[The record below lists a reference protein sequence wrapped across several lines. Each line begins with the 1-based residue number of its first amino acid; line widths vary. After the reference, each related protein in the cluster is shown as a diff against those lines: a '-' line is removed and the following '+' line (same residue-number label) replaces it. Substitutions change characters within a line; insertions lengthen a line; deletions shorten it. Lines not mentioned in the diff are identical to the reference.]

1 MLGTLLNN
9 YTQISSN
16 MDPSITQPQP
26 VPQAGTPP
34 PPPASSPP
42 PPPPIDPYYGD
53 ESGDRIKK
61 ILLIAGA
68 AIGAILL
75 IVGIVF
81 AISLFTRPKESGN
94 VTLTYWG
101 VWEDASVIQPLVD
114 DYQRQHPNVKI
125 NYQKQDIKSL
135 GDYTARLTTRL
146 AKEDGPDIVRYHS
159 SWVPQL
165 KSYLRP
171 FPKSTVE
178 NTKLETDYY
187 KTVERDMKING
198 AYYGI
203 PLGIDTLAL
212 FVNTQLLT
220 QIGAQPPATMVDL
233 ADIARQLTVPED
245 GKIRTSGVALGTFDN
260 IAHAPDIVAMFML
273 QDGAD
278 WKKPAGSARESTEN
292 SLRFYTYFSSREIDQ
307 RTWDDTLDN
316 SKLAFAK
323 GNLGMYFGYSWDI
336 FEIKAT
342 NPNLEFQ
349 VVKVP
354 NVAGGR
360 KNTVASY
367 WVEGVS
373 AKSPN
378 SKAAFEFLEYLSKP
392 ETLQK
397 MYELQTRT
405 RLFGTL
411 YPRKSMFSLL
421 QSNQLIFPFLSQGD
435 DAQSTGFSS
444 DTYDGETGINTQLN
458 VYLGNAI
465 RSINTN
471 TSIGSAVDT
480 LGAGVT
486 QVLSRYGE

>member
-1 MLGTLLNN
+1 
-9 YTQISSN
+9 
-16 MDPSITQPQP
+16 MDPSIPQPQP
-26 VPQAGTPP
+26 VPQAAIPP
-34 PPPASSPP
+34 PPPSSSPP
-42 PPPPIDPYYGD
+42 VAPPPVDPYYGD
-53 ESGDRIKK
+53 ESPNRLKK
-61 ILLIAGA
+61 LLI
-68 AIGAILL
+68 IGGIVLAAILL

-81 AISLFTRPKESGN
+81 AISKLTGAKESGE

-101 VWEDASVIQPLVD
+101 VWEDSSTIQPLID
-114 DYQRQHPNVKI
+114 DYQRQNPNVKI
-125 NYQKQDIKSL
+125 NYQKQDIKTL
-135 GDYTARLTTRL
+135 GDYAARLTTRIE
-146 AKEDGPDIVRYHS
+146 KGDGPDIVRYHS

-165 KSYLRP
+165 KSYLLP
-171 FPKSTVE
+171 FPKSVVD

-187 KTVERDMKING
+187 KTVERDMKVNG

-203 PLGIDTLAL
+203 PLGVDTLAL
-212 FVNTQLLT
+212 FVNTTLLA
-220 QIGAQPPATMVDL
+220 QIGAQPPTTMIELEDV
-233 ADIARQLTVPED
+233 ARQLTVPED
-245 GKIRTSGVALGTFDN
+245 GKIRTSGIALGTFDN
-260 IAHAPDIVAMFML
+260 IAHAPDIIAMLFL

-278 WKKPAGSARESTEN
+278 WKKPAGPTRVSTEN
-292 SLRFYTYFSSREIDQ
+292 SFKYYTYFSGEADH

-336 FEIKAT
+336 FEIKNA
-342 NPNLEFQ
+342 NPDLQFTI
-349 VVKVP
+349 VKVP

-378 SKAAFEFLEYLSKP
+378 SKEAFAFLEYLSKP
-392 ETLQK
+392 ESLQK
-397 MYELQTRT
+397 MYELQAKT
-405 RLFGTL
+405 RLFGSL
-411 YPRKSMFSLL
+411 YPRKSMGSLL
-421 QSNQLIFPFLSQGD
+421 QSNTLIYPFISQAD

-471 TSIGSAVDT
+471 TSVGSAVDT

-486 QVLSRYGE
+486 QILSRYGE